1 MGDRFIPV
9 LPWKIILKEKK
20 FISMRKS
27 FVIAAVILAV
37 QSLSSCSENETVWE
51 GDSHGQIVAHIEQPA
66 TTRTAV
72 GNAVDGT
79 NAVGI
84 VWTDGDEIGVFDA
97 SGASQKCYA
106 KVGQGTAATASF
118 AAYGTTAF
126 DEPVYAYYPYNE
138 ANVSNDIHSLVGELP
153 SEQNMDDGAL
163 HGDYKIGSATTQTA
177 EGGYE
182 FEFKHLFSMARIT
195 IDAADTPLKDEKLKS
210 LAMSVSRG
218 ETAVSI
224 AGNFTFN
231 AETGSW
237 KQTDEGK
244 NSITLTWDTN
254 SPSLEQAFTCY
265 MSLFPVIH
273 SGDLFTITVS
283 TENYKAEFTANSL
296 TSFSAE
302 QIYTFPVVLNKY
314 ETIKVYDKDEN
325 VVQGKFTCAA
335 LNVDGLPS
343 IINSGGPG
351 SDGTEALGNIMNGL
365 GYDFIA
371 VSEDFTYHD
380 ELAGAMSNY
389 NMGTYRGSVSNAFGK
404 NDTDGL
410 GFFWKKD
417 GITAAGETMVAFDE
431 AYGGLTGGANELID
445 KGFRHYVVT
454 VAEGV
459 TVDVYITHMNT
470 FGDGGN
476 TEDDPWVHAQLSQ
489 LRQLRDYVVARAKEN
504 NRPAIIMGDT
514 NMRYTRHQIVD
525 NLITPVTSEGLQ
537 IVDPWVEFHR
547 NGVYPTWN
555 TKSLMIRSKYA
566 GDVDNDILCA
576 DDQRG
581 EVVDKMWYINVP
593 GAAIQLKATSCMN
606 DVEHFAKSTEQV
618 SFSGV
623 TIEDI
628 NGNILSGQDVSYT
641 KVNGYA
647 DHFPVV
653 VSFEYTNAS
662 GN

>member
-1 MGDRFIPV
+1 
-9 LPWKIILKEKK
+9 
-20 FISMRKS
+20 MRKS
-27 FVIAAVILAV
+27 YIVAAIVLAI
-37 QSLSSCSENETVWE
+37 QSLFSCSDDEAVWNSS
-51 GDSHGQIVAHIEQPA
+51 SHGQIVAKIEQSV

-97 SGASQKCYA
+97 SGTSQKRYA

-118 AAYGTTAF
+118 AASGTTAF
-126 DEPVYAYYPYNE
+126 DDPVYAYYPYDE
-138 ANVSNDIHSLVGELP
+138 ANASKDVHSLVGILP
-153 SEQNMDDGAL
+153 SSQNMDDGTL
-163 HGDYKIGSATTQTA
+163 HGDYKIGSATTPTA
-177 EGGYE
+177 DGGYE
-182 FEFKHLFSMARIT
+182 FVFKHLFSMERIT
-195 IDAADTPLKDEKLKS
+195 IDAADTPLKGEKLKS
-210 LAMSVSRG
+210 LTMSVSRG
-218 ETAVSI
+218 DAGVPI

-231 AETGSW
+231 AEDATW
-237 KQTDEGK
+237 TQTDEGTS
-244 NSITLTWDTN
+244 SITLTWNST

-265 MSLFPVIH
+265 MSLFPFVR
-273 SGDLFTITVS
+273 SGDLFTITVL
-283 TENYKAEFTANSL
+283 TENYKAEFKANSL
-296 TSFSAE
+296 ANFSPE
-302 QIYTFPVVLNKY
+302 QIYNFPVVLNKY
-314 ETIKVYDKDEN
+314 ETIKVYDKEGN

-343 IINSGGPG
+343 LINSGGPG
-351 SDGTEALGNIMNGL
+351 SDGTKSIGRIMNSL

-371 VSEDFTYHD
+371 VSEDFAYHD
-380 ELAGAMSNY
+380 ELAGGMTNY
-389 NMGTYRGSVSNAFGK
+389 NMGTYRGTVSSLIH

-417 GITAAGETMVAFDE
+417 VITATDEIMVPFDE
-431 AYGGLTGGANELID
+431 VYGGIDGGANELID

-454 VAEGV
+454 VAQGV
-459 TVDVYITHMNT
+459 TIDVYITHMNT

-476 TEDDPWVHAQLSQ
+476 TEEDPWVHAQLSQ
-489 LRQLRDYVVARAKEN
+489 LRQLRDYVVAKAKEN

-525 NLITPVTSEGLQ
+525 NLIDPVTSEGLQ
-537 IVDPWVEFHR
+537 IADPWIEIQR
-547 NGVYPTWN
+547 GGVYPTWN
-555 TKSLMIRSKYA
+555 TSSLMIRSKF
-566 GDVDNDILCA
+566 GGGNTDILCA

-593 GAAIQLKATSCMN
+593 DAAIQLKATSCMN
-606 DVEHFAKSTEQV
+606 DVEHFAKGSETV
-618 SFSGV
+618 SYSGV
-623 TIEDI
+623 TVEDA
-628 NGNILSGQDVSYT
+628 NGNILSNQDVSYT

-653 VSFEYTNAS
+653 VSFEYTY

>member
-1 MGDRFIPV
+1 MCKYFGV
-9 LPWKIILKEKK
+9 
-20 FISMRKS
+20 
-27 FVIAAVILAV
+27 AAVWLAAQILF
-37 QSLSSCSENETVWE
+37 SCSKDELSYSESSE
-51 GDSHGQIVAHIEQPA
+51 GQIIARIAQPA

-84 VWTDGDEIGVFDA
+84 VWTDGDKIGVFDA
-97 SGASQKCYA
+97 SGTSQKCYA
-106 KVGQGTAATASF
+106 KVGQGAAATAAF
-118 AAYGTTAF
+118 AVSGTTAF

-138 ANVSNDIHSLVGELP
+138 ANASNDIHSLVGEL
-153 SEQNMDDGAL
+153 SSVQNMDDGAL
-163 HGDYKIGSATTQTA
+163 HGDYKIGSAITPA
-177 EGGYE
+177 VEGGYE

-210 LAMSVSRG
+210 LTMSVSRG

-231 AETGSW
+231 VETGSW
-237 KQTDEGK
+237 KQMDEGK
-244 NSITLTWDTN
+244 NSITFTWNTN

-265 MSLFPVIH
+265 MSLFPVIRT
-273 SGDLFTITVS
+273 GDLFTITVS

-296 TSFSAE
+296 TNFSAE
-302 QIYTFPVVLNKY
+302 QIYTFPVVLEKY
-314 ETIKVYDKDEN
+314 ETIMVYDKDGN
-325 VVQGKFTCAA
+325 AVQGKFTCAA
-335 LNVDGLPS
+335 LNVDGLPTLV
-343 IINSGGPG
+343 NSGGPG
-351 SDGTEALGNIMNGL
+351 SDGTEAIGSIMNGL

-371 VSEDFTYHD
+371 VSEDFEYHD
-380 ELAGAMSNY
+380 ELANGMTNY
-389 NMGTYRGSVSNAFGK
+389 NMGTYRGTVSNPFGK
-404 NDTDGL
+404 NNTDGL

-417 GITAAGETMVAFDE
+417 GITATGETMVEFNE
-431 AYGGLTGGANELID
+431 AYGGISEGANELIA
-445 KGFRHYVVT
+445 KGFRHYEVT

-489 LRQLRDYVVARAKEN
+489 LRQLRDYVVVKAKEN
-504 NRPAIIMGDT
+504 KRPAIIMGDT
-514 NMRYTRHQIVD
+514 NMRYTRHQIVT
-525 NLITPVTSEGLQ
+525 NLIEPVTSDDLQ
-537 IVDPWVEFHR
+537 IADPWVDLHR
-547 NGVYPTWN
+547 GGVYPTWN

-566 GDVDNDILCA
+566 GDVENDILCA

-593 GAAIQLKATSCMN
+593 GAAIQLKAISCMN
-606 DVEHFAKSTEQV
+606 DVEHFSKSTEGV
-618 SFSGV
+618 SFSGITV
-623 TIEDI
+623 EDAV
-628 NGNILSGQDVSYT
+628 GNILENQDVSYT

-653 VSFEYTNAS
+653 VSFEYTRTK
-662 GN
+662 

>member
-1 MGDRFIPV
+1 MCKYFGV
-9 LPWKIILKEKK
+9 
-20 FISMRKS
+20 
-27 FVIAAVILAV
+27 AAVWLAAQILF
-37 QSLSSCSENETVWE
+37 SCSKDELSYSESSE
-51 GDSHGQIVAHIEQPA
+51 GQIIARIAQPA

-97 SGASQKCYA
+97 SGASQKRYA
-106 KVGQGTAATASF
+106 KVGQGAAATASF
-118 AAYGTTAF
+118 AASGTTAF

-138 ANVSNDIHSLVGELP
+138 TNAYNDIHSLVGELP

-163 HGDYKIGSATTQTA
+163 HGDYKIGSATTSTG
-177 EGGYE
+177 EGSYE

-210 LAMSVSRG
+210 LTMSVTRG
-218 ETAVSI
+218 ETVVSI
-224 AGNFTFN
+224 AGNFTFD

-237 KQTDEGK
+237 TQTDEGE
-244 NSITLTWDTN
+244 NSITLTWNTT
-254 SPSLEQAFTCY
+254 SPSLEQVFTCY
-265 MSLFPVIH
+265 MSLFPVIQ

-343 IINSGGPG
+343 LINSDGPG
-351 SDGTEALGNIMNGL
+351 SDGTKTIGNLMNSI

-371 VSEDFTYHD
+371 VSEDFEYHD
-380 ELAGAMSNY
+380 ELANGMTNY
-389 NMGTYRGSVSNAFGK
+389 NMGTYRGTVSNPFGK
-404 NDTDGL
+404 NNTDGL

-417 GITAAGETMVAFDE
+417 DITATGETMVEFNE
-431 AYGGLTGGANELID
+431 AYGGISEGANELIA
-445 KGFRHYVVT
+445 KGFRHYEVT

-489 LRQLRDYVVARAKEN
+489 LRQLRDYVVAKAKEN
-504 NRPAIIMGDT
+504 KRPAIIMGDT
-514 NMRYTRHQIVD
+514 NMRYTRHQIVS
-525 NLITPVTSEGLQ
+525 NLIEPVTNEAGLQ
-537 IVDPWVEFHR
+537 IADPWIEIQR
-547 NGVYPTWN
+547 GGVYPTWN
-555 TKSLMIRSKYA
+555 TSSLMIRSKF
-566 GDVDNDILCA
+566 GGGNTDILCA

-593 GAAIQLKATSCMN
+593 GAAIQLKAISCMN
-606 DVEHFAKSTEQV
+606 DVEHFAKSTEEV
-618 SFSGV
+618 SYSGV
-623 TIEDI
+623 NVEDEA
-628 NGNILSGQDVSYT
+628 GNILTNQNVSYT

>member
-1 MGDRFIPV
+1 
-9 LPWKIILKEKK
+9 
-20 FISMRKS
+20 MRKS

-51 GDSHGQIVAHIEQPA
+51 GDSYGQIVAHIEQST

-97 SGASQKCYA
+97 SGTSQKRYA

-118 AAYGTTAF
+118 AASGTTAF

-138 ANVSNDIHSLVGELP
+138 ANSSNDIHSLVGNLP
-153 SEQNMDDGAL
+153 PVQNMDDGTL
-163 HGDYKIGSATTQTA
+163 HGDYKIGSAITPTA

-195 IDAADTPLKDEKLKS
+195 IDATDTPLKDEKLKS

-237 KQTDEGK
+237 TQTDEGT
-244 NSITLTWDTN
+244 NSITLTWNEN

-296 TSFSAE
+296 TNFSAE
-302 QIYTFPVVLNKY
+302 QIYTFPVVLEKY
-314 ETIKVYDKDEN
+314 ETIKVYDKDGN
-325 VVQGKFTCAA
+325 AVQGKFTCAA
-335 LNVDGLPS
+335 LNVDGLPTLV
-343 IINSGGPG
+343 NSGGPG
-351 SDGTEALGNIMNGL
+351 SDGTEAIGAIMNGL

-371 VSEDFTYHD
+371 VSEDFEYHD
-380 ELAGAMSNY
+380 ELANGMTNY
-389 NMGTYRGSVSNAFGK
+389 NMGTYRGTVSNPFDK
-404 NDTDGL
+404 NNTDGL

-417 GITAAGETMVAFDE
+417 GITATGETMVEFNE
-431 AYGGLTGGANELID
+431 AYGGISEGANELIA
-445 KGFRHYVVT
+445 KGFRHYEVT

-489 LRQLRDYVVARAKEN
+489 LRQLRDYVVEKAKEN
-504 NRPAIIMGDT
+504 KRPAIIMGDT

-525 NLITPVTSEGLQ
+525 NLITPVTNEGLQ
-537 IVDPWVEFHR
+537 IADPWVDLHR
-547 NGVYPTWN
+547 GGVYPTWN

-566 GDVDNDILCA
+566 GDVENDILCT

-593 GAAIQLKATSCMN
+593 DAAIQLKAISCMN
-606 DVEHFAKSTEQV
+606 DVEHFAKDTEEV
-618 SFSGV
+618 SFSGITV
-623 TIEDI
+623 EDAT
-628 NGNILSGQDVSYT
+628 GNLLENQNVSYT

-653 VSFEYTNAS
+653 VSFEYTYAK
-662 GN
+662 

>member
-138 ANVSNDIHSLVGELP
+138 ANASNDMHSLVGDLP

-163 HGDYKIGSATTQTA
+163 HGDYKIGSATTPTA

-210 LAMSVSRG
+210 LTMSVTRG
-218 ETAVSI
+218 ETVVSI
-224 AGNFTFN
+224 AGNFTFD
-231 AETGSW
+231 AQTGSW
-237 KQTDEGK
+237 KQTDEGT
-244 NSITLTWDTN
+244 NSITLTWNTN

-417 GITAAGETMVAFDE
+417 GITATDETMVAFDE

-653 VSFEYTNAS
+653 VSFEYTNTS

>member
-1 MGDRFIPV
+1 
-9 LPWKIILKEKK
+9 
-20 FISMRKS
+20 MRKS

-51 GDSHGQIVAHIEQPA
+51 GDSHGQIVAYIEQPA

-97 SGASQKCYA
+97 SGTSQKCYA
-106 KVGQGTAATASF
+106 KLGQGTAATASF

-138 ANVSNDIHSLVGELP
+138 ANASNDMHSLVGDLP
-153 SEQNMDDGAL
+153 SEQNMDDSAL
-163 HGDYKIGSATTQTA
+163 HGDYKIGSATTPTA

-195 IDAADTPLKDEKLKS
+195 IDAVDTPLKDEKLKS
-210 LAMSVSRG
+210 LTMSVSRG
-218 ETAVSI
+218 ESGVPI
-224 AGNFTFN
+224 AGNFTFD
-231 AETGSW
+231 AQTGSW
-237 KQTDEGK
+237 KQTDEGT
-244 NSITLTWDTN
+244 NSITLTWNTT
-254 SPSLEQAFTCY
+254 SPSLEQVFTCY

-380 ELAGAMSNY
+380 ELVGAMSNY
-389 NMGTYRGSVSNAFGK
+389 NMGTYRGSALSG
-404 NDTDGL
+404 DTDGL

-417 GITAAGETMVAFDE
+417 GIAAAGETMVAFED
-431 AYGGLTGGANELID
+431 AYGGLFDGANTSIA
-445 KGFRHYVVT
+445 KGFRHYEVT
-454 VAEGV
+454 IAKGV

-470 FGDGGN
+470 YGGEGN
-476 TEDDPWVHAQLSQ
+476 TEESNEWVKAQLSQ
-489 LRQLRDYVVARAKEN
+489 LRQLRDYVVAKAKEN

-514 NMRYTRHQIVD
+514 NMRYTRHQIVS
-525 NLITPVTSEGLQ
+525 NLIDPVTNEAGLQ
-537 IVDPWVEFHR
+537 IADPWVDLHR
-547 NGVYPTWN
+547 GGVYPTWN

-653 VSFEYTNAS
+653 VSFEYTNTS

>member
-1 MGDRFIPV
+1 
-9 LPWKIILKEKK
+9 
-20 FISMRKS
+20 MRKY
-27 FVIAAVILAV
+27 FGMAAVLLAAQILY
-37 QSLSSCSENETVWE
+37 SCSNDILGYGEEV
-51 GDSHGQIVAHIEQPA
+51 SKGQIVARIAQPA
-66 TTRTAV
+66 TTRTAM
-72 GNAVDGT
+72 GNAVDGS

-97 SGASQKCYA
+97 SGTSQKCYA
-106 KVGQGTAATASF
+106 KVGQGTAATATF
-118 AAYGTTAF
+118 AASGTTAF
-126 DEPVYAYYPYNE
+126 DKPVYAYYPYNE
-138 ANVSNDIHSLVGELP
+138 ANASNDIHSLVGDLP

-163 HGDYKIGSATTQTA
+163 HGDYKIGSANTPTG

-195 IDAADTPLKDEKLKS
+195 IDAADTPLKGETLKS
-210 LAMSVSRG
+210 ITMSVSRG
-218 ETAVSI
+218 EAGVPI
-224 AGNFTFN
+224 AGNFTFD
-231 AETGSW
+231 AQTGSW

-296 TSFSAE
+296 TNFSAE
-302 QIYTFPVVLNKY
+302 QIYTFPVVLDKY
-314 ETIKVYDKDEN
+314 ETIKVYDKDGN
-325 VVQGKFTCAA
+325 AVQGKFTCAT
-335 LNVDGLPS
+335 LNVDGLPD
-343 IINSGGPG
+343 IPLVNEGGPG
-351 SDGTEALGNIMNGL
+351 SDGTTAIGNIMNSI

-371 VSEDFTYHD
+371 VSEDFAYHD
-380 ELAGAMSNY
+380 ELAGAMTNY
-389 NMGTYRGSVSNAFGK
+389 NIGTYRGSVSNIFGQ
-404 NDTDGL
+404 NNTDGL
-410 GFFWKKD
+410 CFFWKKD
-417 GITAAGETMVAFDE
+417 GITATGETMVAYND
-431 AYGGLTGGANELID
+431 AKGDITGGANELIA
-445 KGFRHYVVT
+445 KGFRHYEVT

-470 FGDGGN
+470 YEGEGN
-476 TEDDPWVHAQLSQ
+476 TEESNEWVKAQLSQ
-489 LRQLRDYVVARAKEN
+489 LRQLRDYVVAKAKEN
-504 NRPAIIMGDT
+504 KRPAIIMGDT
-514 NMRYTRHQIVD
+514 NMRYTRHQIVN
-525 NLITPVTSEGLQ
+525 NLINPVTSDGLQ
-537 IVDPWVEFHR
+537 ITDPWVDLCR
-547 NGVYPTWN
+547 GGVYPTWN

-566 GDVDNDILCA
+566 GDVENDILCA

-593 GAAIQLKATSCMN
+593 GAAIQLKAINCMN
-606 DVEHFAKSTEQV
+606 DVEHFSKSTEPI

-628 NGNILSGQDVSYT
+628 NGNILDNQNVSYT

-653 VSFEYTNAS
+653 VSFEYTYNK
-662 GN
+662 

>member
-1 MGDRFIPV
+1 
-9 LPWKIILKEKK
+9 
-20 FISMRKS
+20 MRKS

-37 QSLSSCSENETVWE
+37 QSFSSCSENETVWE

-84 VWTDGDEIGVFDA
+84 VWTDGDKIGVFDA
-97 SGASQKCYA
+97 SGTSQKCYA
-106 KVGQGTAATASF
+106 KVGQGTAATAAF
-118 AAYGTTAF
+118 AASGTTAF
-126 DEPVYAYYPYNE
+126 DKPVYAYYPYNE
-138 ANVSNDIHSLVGELP
+138 ANASNDIHSLVGELP

-210 LAMSVSRG
+210 LTMSVTRG
-218 ETAVSI
+218 ETVVSI
-224 AGNFTFN
+224 AGNFTFD
-231 AETGSW
+231 AQTGSW
-237 KQTDEGK
+237 KQTDEGT
-244 NSITLTWDTN
+244 NSITLTWNTN

-351 SDGTEALGNIMNGL
+351 SDGTEALGHIMNGL

-371 VSEDFTYHD
+371 VSEDFAYHD
-380 ELAGAMSNY
+380 ELAGGMTNY

-417 GITAAGETMVAFDE
+417 GITATGETMVAFDE

-454 VAEGV
+454 VEEGV

-470 FGDGGN
+470 FGDGTN

-525 NLITPVTSEGLQ
+525 NLITPVSSEGLQ
-537 IVDPWVEFHR
+537 IADPWIEIQR
-547 NGVYPTWN
+547 GGVYPTWN
-555 TKSLMIRSKYA
+555 TSSLMIRSKF
-566 GDVDNDILCA
+566 GGGNTDILCA

-593 GAAIQLKATSCMN
+593 GAAIQLKAISCMN
-606 DVEHFAKSTEQV
+606 DVEHFAKSTEEV
-618 SFSGV
+618 SYSGV
-623 TIEDI
+623 NVEDEA
-628 NGNILSGQDVSYT
+628 GNILTNQNVSYT

>member
-1 MGDRFIPV
+1 
-9 LPWKIILKEKK
+9 
-20 FISMRKS
+20 MRKS
-27 FVIAAVILAV
+27 FVVAAVVLVA
-37 QSLSSCSENETVWE
+37 QSLFSCSDDETIWD
-51 GDSHGQIVAHIEQPA
+51 GSGHGQIVAKIEQSA

-72 GNAVDGT
+72 GDAVDGT

-97 SGASQKCYA
+97 SGTSQKRYA
-106 KVGQGTAATASF
+106 KVGQGAAPTASF
-118 AAYGTTAF
+118 AVSGTTAF
-126 DEPVYAYYPYNE
+126 TDPVYAYYPYDN
-138 ANVSNDIHSLVGELP
+138 ANSSKDVHSLVGNLP
-153 SEQNMDDGAL
+153 STQNMDNSTL
-163 HGDYKIGSATTQTA
+163 HGDYKIGRATTQTSD
-177 EGGYE
+177 GSYE
-182 FEFKHLFSMARIT
+182 FVFKHLFSMARIT
-195 IDAADTPLKDEKLKS
+195 IDAADTPLKGETLKS
-210 LAMSVSRG
+210 LTMNVTRG
-218 ETAVSI
+218 ETNVPI

-231 AETGSW
+231 AEDASW
-237 KQTDEGK
+237 TQTDEGIS
-244 NSITLTWDTN
+244 SITLTWDKT

-265 MSLFPVIH
+265 MSLFPLVKF
-273 SGDLFTITVS
+273 GDLFTITVS
-283 TENYKAEFTANSL
+283 TENYKAVFTANSL
-296 TSFSAE
+296 TNFSPE
-302 QIYTFPVVLNKY
+302 QIYTFPVVLEKY
-314 ETIKVYDKDEN
+314 ETIKVYDKDGN
-325 VVQGKFTCAA
+325 AVQGKFTCAA

-351 SDGTEALGNIMNGL
+351 SDGTEAIGHIMNGL

-371 VSEDFTYHD
+371 VSEDFAYHD
-380 ELAGAMSNY
+380 ELANGMTNY
-389 NMGTYRGSVSNAFGK
+389 NMGTYRGSVSNALGK

-417 GITAAGETMVAFDE
+417 GITATDETIVAFDE

-470 FGDGGN
+470 FGDGTN

-489 LRQLRDYVVARAKEN
+489 LRQLRDYVVAKAKEN

-537 IVDPWVEFHR
+537 IADPWIEIQR
-547 NGVYPTWN
+547 GGVYPTWN
-555 TKSLMIRSKYA
+555 TTSLMIRSKF
-566 GDVDNDILCA
+566 GGGNTDILCA

-593 GAAIQLKATSCMN
+593 DAAIQLKAISYMN
-606 DVEHFAKSTEQV
+606 EVEHFAKSTEEV
-618 SFSGV
+618 SYSGV
-623 TIEDI
+623 NVEDEA
-628 NGNILSGQDVSYT
+628 GNILTNQNVSYT

-653 VSFEYTNAS
+653 VSFEYTY

>member
-1 MGDRFIPV
+1 MHKYFG
-9 LPWKIILKEKK
+9 
-20 FISMRKS
+20 M
-27 FVIAAVILAV
+27 AAVLLAAQILF
-37 QSLSSCSENETVWE
+37 SCSKDELSYSESSE
-51 GDSHGQIVAHIEQPA
+51 GQIIARIAQPA
-66 TTRTAV
+66 TRTAM

-97 SGASQKCYA
+97 SGASQKRYA
-106 KVGQGTAATASF
+106 KVGQGTAATAAF
-118 AAYGTTAF
+118 AASGTTAF
-126 DEPVYAYYPYNE
+126 NKPVYAYYPYNE
-138 ANVSNDIHSLVGELP
+138 ANASKDMHSLVGELP

-163 HGDYKIGSATTQTA
+163 HGDYKIGSATTSTG

-195 IDAADTPLKDEKLKS
+195 IDAADTPLKGETLKS
-210 LAMSVSRG
+210 LTMSVTRG
-218 ETAVSI
+218 EAGVPI
-224 AGNFTFN
+224 AGNFTFD
-231 AETGSW
+231 AQTGSW
-237 KQTDEGK
+237 KQTDGGK
-244 NSITLTWDTN
+244 NSITLTWNTN
-254 SPSLEQAFTCY
+254 SPSLEQAFTSY
-265 MSLFPVIH
+265 MSLFPVIQ

-380 ELAGAMSNY
+380 ELVGAMSNY
-389 NMGTYRGSVSNAFGK
+389 NMGTYRGSALSG
-404 NDTDGL
+404 DTDGL

-417 GITAAGETMVAFDE
+417 GIAAAGETMVAFED
-431 AYGGLTGGANELID
+431 AYGGLFDGANTSIA
-445 KGFRHYVVT
+445 KGFRHYEVT
-454 VAEGV
+454 IAKGV

-470 FGDGGN
+470 YGGEGN
-476 TEDDPWVHAQLSQ
+476 TEESNEWVKAQLSQ

>member
-1 MGDRFIPV
+1 
-9 LPWKIILKEKK
+9 
-20 FISMRKS
+20 MRKS

-51 GDSHGQIVAHIEQPA
+51 GDSYGQIVAHIEQST

-84 VWTDGDEIGVFDA
+84 VWTDGDKIGVFDA
-97 SGASQKCYA
+97 SGTSQKCYA

-118 AAYGTTAF
+118 AASGTTAF

-138 ANVSNDIHSLVGELP
+138 ANASNNIHSLVGELP
-153 SEQNMDDGAL
+153 SEQNMDDGVL
-163 HGDYKIGSATTQTA
+163 HGDYKIGSATTPTA

-195 IDAADTPLKDEKLKS
+195 IDAADTPLKGETLKS
-210 LAMSVSRG
+210 LTMSVSRG
-218 ETAVSI
+218 EAGVPI
-224 AGNFTFN
+224 AGNFTFD

-244 NSITLTWDTN
+244 NSITLTWNEN

-265 MSLFPVIH
+265 MSLFPVIQL
-273 SGDLFTITVS
+273 GDLFTITVS
-283 TENYKAEFTANSL
+283 TENHKAEFTANSL
-296 TSFSAE
+296 TNFSAE
-302 QIYTFPVVLNKY
+302 QIYTFPVVLDKY
-314 ETIKVYDKDEN
+314 ETIKVYDKDGN
-325 VVQGKFTCAA
+325 AVQGKFTCAA

-343 IINSGGPG
+343 LINSDGPG
-351 SDGTEALGNIMNGL
+351 SNGTKTISNIMNGI

-371 VSEDFTYHD
+371 VSEDFEYHD
-380 ELAGAMSNY
+380 ELANGMTNY
-389 NMGTYRGSVSNAFGK
+389 NMGTYRGSVSIGK
-404 NDTDGL
+404 NNTDGL
-410 GFFWKKD
+410 CFFWKKN
-417 GITAAGETMVAFDE
+417 GITATGETMVEFDE
-431 AYGGLTGGANELID
+431 AYGGLTGGANTLIA

-470 FGDGGN
+470 FGDGTN

-489 LRQLRDYVVARAKEN
+489 LRQLRDYVVAKAKEN

-537 IVDPWVEFHR
+537 IADPWIEIQR
-547 NGVYPTWN
+547 GGVYPTWN
-555 TKSLMIRSKYA
+555 TTSLMIRSKF
-566 GDVDNDILCA
+566 GGGNTDILCA

-593 GAAIQLKATSCMN
+593 DAAIQLKAISYMN
-606 DVEHFAKSTEQV
+606 EVEHFAKSTEEV
-618 SFSGV
+618 SYSGV
-623 TIEDI
+623 NVEDEA
-628 NGNILSGQDVSYT
+628 GNILTNQNVSYT

-653 VSFEYTNAS
+653 VSFEYTYAK
-662 GN
+662 

>member
-1 MGDRFIPV
+1 
-9 LPWKIILKEKK
+9 
-20 FISMRKS
+20 MRK
-27 FVIAAVILAV
+27 FYMVAAVVLAA
-37 QSLSSCSENETVWE
+37 QSLFSCSDDETIWD
-51 GDSHGQIVAHIEQPA
+51 GSGHGQIVAKIEQSA

-72 GNAVDGT
+72 GDAVDGT

-97 SGASQKCYA
+97 SGTSQKRYA
-106 KVGQGTAATASF
+106 KVGQGAAPTASF
-118 AAYGTTAF
+118 AVSGTTAF
-126 DEPVYAYYPYNE
+126 TDPVYAYYPYDN
-138 ANVSNDIHSLVGELP
+138 ANSSKDVHSLVGNLP
-153 SEQNMDDGAL
+153 STQNMDNSAL
-163 HGDYKIGSATTQTA
+163 HGDYKIGRATTQTSD
-177 EGGYE
+177 GSYE
-182 FEFKHLFSMARIT
+182 FVFKHLFSMARIT
-195 IDAADTPLKDEKLKS
+195 IDAADTPLKGETLKS
-210 LAMSVSRG
+210 LTMNVTRG
-218 ETAVSI
+218 ETNIPI

-231 AETGSW
+231 AEDASW
-237 KQTDEGK
+237 TQTDEGIS
-244 NSITLTWDTN
+244 SITLTWDKT

-265 MSLFPVIH
+265 MSLFPLVQ

-283 TENYKAEFTANSL
+283 TESYKAEFTASSL
-296 TSFSAE
+296 TNFSPE
-302 QIYTFPVVLNKY
+302 QIYNFPVVLDKY
-314 ETIKVYDKDEN
+314 ETIKVYDKEGN
-325 VVQGKFTCAA
+325 TVQGKFTCAA

-343 IINSGGPG
+343 LINSGGPG
-351 SDGTEALGNIMNGL
+351 SDGTKSISRIMNSL

-371 VSEDFTYHD
+371 VSEDFAYHD
-380 ELAGAMSNY
+380 ELAGGMTNY
-389 NMGTYRGSVSNAFGK
+389 NMGTYRGTVSSLIH

-417 GITAAGETMVAFDE
+417 AITATDEIMVPFDE
-431 AYGGLTGGANELID
+431 VYGGIDGGANELID

-454 VAEGV
+454 VAQGV
-459 TVDVYITHMNT
+459 TIDVYITHMNT

-489 LRQLRDYVVARAKEN
+489 LRQLRDYVVAKAKEN

-525 NLITPVTSEGLQ
+525 NLIEPVTSEGLQ
-537 IVDPWVEFHR
+537 IADPWIEIQR
-547 NGVYPTWN
+547 DGVYPIWN
-555 TKSLMIRSKYA
+555 TSSLMIRSKF
-566 GDVDNDILCA
+566 GGGNTDILCA

-593 GAAIQLKATSCMN
+593 SAAIQLKAISCMN
-606 DVEHFAKSTEQV
+606 EVEHFAKSTEQV

-623 TIEDI
+623 IVEDA
-628 NGNILSGQDVSYT
+628 NGNILSNQNVSYT

-653 VSFEYTNAS
+653 VSFEYTYAN

>member
-1 MGDRFIPV
+1 MHKYLG
-9 LPWKIILKEKK
+9 
-20 FISMRKS
+20 M
-27 FVIAAVILAV
+27 AAVWLAAQILF
-37 QSLSSCSENETVWE
+37 SCSKDGLSYSESSE
-51 GDSHGQIVAHIEQPA
+51 GQIVAHIEQPA
-66 TTRTAV
+66 TKST
-72 GNAVDGT
+72 AVDGP

-97 SGASQKCYA
+97 SGTSQKRYA
-106 KVGQGTAATASF
+106 KVGQGTAATAAF
-118 AAYGTTAF
+118 AASGTTAF

-138 ANVSNDIHSLVGELP
+138 ANASNDIHSLVGNLP
-153 SEQNMDDGAL
+153 SAQNMDDGAL
-163 HGDYKIGSATTQTA
+163 HGDYKIGSAITPA
-177 EGGYE
+177 VEGGYE

-195 IDAADTPLKDEKLKS
+195 IDATDTPLKDEKLKS
-210 LAMSVSRG
+210 LTMSVSRG
-218 ETAVSI
+218 EAAVSI

-231 AETGSW
+231 VETGSW

-244 NSITLTWDTN
+244 NSITLTWNEN

-265 MSLFPVIH
+265 MSLFPVIRT
-273 SGDLFTITVS
+273 GDLFTITVS

-296 TSFSAE
+296 TNFSPE
-302 QIYTFPVVLNKY
+302 QIYTFPVVLEKY
-314 ETIKVYDKDEN
+314 ETIKVYDKEGN
-325 VVQGKFTCAA
+325 TVQGKFTCAA

-343 IINSGGPG
+343 LINSGGPG
-351 SDGTEALGNIMNGL
+351 SDGTKSIGRIMNSL

-371 VSEDFTYHD
+371 ISEDFAYHD
-380 ELAGAMSNY
+380 ELAGGMTNY
-389 NMGTYRGSVSNAFGK
+389 NMGTYRGTVSSLIH

-417 GITAAGETMVAFDE
+417 AITATDETIVAFDE
-431 AYGGLTGGANELID
+431 AYGGLTEGANELID

-470 FGDGGN
+470 FGDGTN

-489 LRQLRDYVVARAKEN
+489 LRQLRDYVVAKAKEN

-537 IVDPWVEFHR
+537 IADPWIEIQR
-547 NGVYPTWN
+547 GGVYPTWN
-555 TKSLMIRSKYA
+555 TTSLMIRSKF
-566 GDVDNDILCA
+566 GGGNTDILCA

-593 GAAIQLKATSCMN
+593 GAAIQLKAISCMN
-606 DVEHFAKSTEQV
+606 DVEHFAKSTEEV
-618 SFSGV
+618 SYSGV
-623 TIEDI
+623 NVEDEA
-628 NGNILSGQDVSYT
+628 GNILTNQNVSYT

-653 VSFEYTNAS
+653 VSFEYTY

>member
-1 MGDRFIPV
+1 
-9 LPWKIILKEKK
+9 
-20 FISMRKS
+20 MRKS
-27 FVIAAVILAV
+27 FVVAAVVLVA
-37 QSLSSCSENETVWE
+37 QSLFSCSDDETIWD
-51 GDSHGQIVAHIEQPA
+51 GSGHGQIVAKIEQSA

-72 GNAVDGT
+72 GDAVDGT

-97 SGASQKCYA
+97 SGTSQKRYA
-106 KVGQGTAATASF
+106 KVGQGAAPTASF
-118 AAYGTTAF
+118 AVSGTTAF
-126 DEPVYAYYPYNE
+126 TDPVYAYYPYDN
-138 ANVSNDIHSLVGELP
+138 ANSSKDVHSLVGNLP
-153 SEQNMDDGAL
+153 STQNMDNSTL
-163 HGDYKIGSATTQTA
+163 HGDYKIGRATTQTSD
-177 EGGYE
+177 GSYE
-182 FEFKHLFSMARIT
+182 FVFKHLFSMARIT
-195 IDAADTPLKDEKLKS
+195 IDAADTPLKGETLKS
-210 LAMSVSRG
+210 LTMNVTRG
-218 ETAVSI
+218 ETNVPI

-231 AETGSW
+231 AEDASW
-237 KQTDEGK
+237 TQTDEGIS
-244 NSITLTWDTN
+244 SITLTWDKT

-265 MSLFPVIH
+265 MSLFPLVKF
-273 SGDLFTITVS
+273 GDLFTITVS
-283 TENYKAEFTANSL
+283 TENYKAVFTANSL
-296 TSFSAE
+296 TNFSSE
-302 QIYTFPVVLNKY
+302 QIYNFPVVLEKY
-314 ETIKVYDKDEN
+314 ETIKVYDKDGN
-325 VVQGKFTCAA
+325 AVQGKFTCAA

-351 SDGTEALGNIMNGL
+351 SDGTEAIGHIMNGL

-371 VSEDFTYHD
+371 VSEDFAYHD
-380 ELAGAMSNY
+380 ELANGMTNY
-389 NMGTYRGSVSNAFGK
+389 NMGTYRGSVFNALGK

-417 GITAAGETMVAFDE
+417 GITATDETIVAFDE
-431 AYGGLTGGANELID
+431 AYGGLTEGANELID

-489 LRQLRDYVVARAKEN
+489 LRQLRDYVVSKAKEN

-537 IVDPWVEFHR
+537 IADPWIEIQR
-547 NGVYPTWN
+547 GGVYPTWN
-555 TKSLMIRSKYA
+555 TTSLMIRSKF
-566 GDVDNDILCA
+566 GGGNTDILCA

-593 GAAIQLKATSCMN
+593 DAAIQLKAISYMN
-606 DVEHFAKSTEQV
+606 EVEHFAKSTEEV
-618 SFSGV
+618 SYSGV
-623 TIEDI
+623 NVEDEA
-628 NGNILSGQDVSYT
+628 GNILTNQNVSYT

-653 VSFEYTNAS
+653 VSFEYTY